1 MVYNYFKMTNFVPG
15 KIVAKITLKDGSS
28 AVIRYPKWEDLESL
42 LEYTNTISNEDT
54 FILMSGEETTFS
66 GQAGYLAGVI
76 DQINNGFGVTVLV
89 ISKNKVIGLC
99 DINKIRPNRIR
110 VSHRAALGISIAK
123 DYRGFGIGKI
133 LLTET
138 IEQAK
143 LTLTGLKMLEL
154 TVFEI
159 NTKAVNLYQKLG
171 FKIVGKI
178 EGGYYYKG
186 NYETQLQMILNL

>member
-1 MVYNYFKMTNFVPG
+1 MTNFVPG